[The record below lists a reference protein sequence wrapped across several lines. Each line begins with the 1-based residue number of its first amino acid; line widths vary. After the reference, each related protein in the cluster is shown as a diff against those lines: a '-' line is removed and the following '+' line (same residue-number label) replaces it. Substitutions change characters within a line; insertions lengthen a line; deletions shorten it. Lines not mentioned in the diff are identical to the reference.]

1 MTSPSPLKGWTVL
14 VVDDEYDS
22 RMVAEIMLEDAGAR
36 VVTAING
43 REALERLRTE
53 KPNFILSDLS
63 MPEMD
68 GWQLMAEL
76 NNNRATAEIPV
87 IALTAHAMVGDRERA
102 LAAGFRN
109 HITKPLSADK
119 FMTQLLAIL
128 EDQPEFSASFD

>member
-1 MTSPSPLKGWTVL
+1 MTASSVLKGWIVL

-36 VVTAING
+36 VISATNG
-43 REALERLRTE
+43 REALDRLRQE
-53 KPNFILSDLS
+53 KPQFILSDLS
-63 MPEMD
+63 MPVMD

-76 NNNRATAEIPV
+76 NNNRATADIPV

-128 EDQPEFSASFD
+128 EGLPEFSSSFE

>member
-1 MTSPSPLKGWTVL
+1 MANTPLKGWTVL
-14 VVDDEYDS
+14 VVDDEFDS

-43 REALERLRTE
+43 REALDRLRQE
-53 KPNFILSDLS
+53 KPRFILSDLS
-63 MPEMD
+63 MPVMD
-68 GWQLMAEL
+68 GWQLMAAL
-76 NNNRATAEIPV
+76 NDNRATAAIPV

-128 EDQPEFSASFD
+128 EDQPEFSGSFE

>member
-1 MTSPSPLKGWTVL
+1 MGTPLKGWTVL

-36 VVTAING
+36 VVTAMNG
-43 REALERLRTE
+43 REALDRLRQE
-53 KPNFILSDLS
+53 KPQFILSDLS
-63 MPEMD
+63 MPVMD

-76 NNNRATAEIPV
+76 NDNRATATIPV

-119 FMTQLLAIL
+119 FMSQLLAIL
-128 EDQPEFSASFD
+128 EDLPEFSSSFE

>member
-1 MTSPSPLKGWTVL
+1 MANAPLKGWTVL
-14 VVDDEYDS
+14 VVDDEFDS

-36 VVTAING
+36 VVTATNG
-43 REALERLRTE
+43 REALERLRQE
-53 KPNFILSDLS
+53 KPRFILSDLS
-63 MPEMD
+63 MPVMD

-76 NNNRATAEIPV
+76 NDNRATAEIPV

-119 FMTQLLAIL
+119 FMKQLLAIL
-128 EDQPEFSASFD
+128 EDQPEFSGSFE